1 LVALAKVAA
10 RVPGNGGFLAFGY
23 FVAGAMA
30 AASIHRDHASLPET
44 RATSNPS
51 AISESIPAE
60 AAPILKENYTGP
72 TFPIPPLH
80 FDPAHAILPDPKMT
94 PGDTLPG
101 VTAED
106 VCTPGWSREHRHVTE
121 DMRSKVYTAYGR
133 TRGPGCC
140 EVDHLIPLELGGS
153 NDIKNLWPQ
162 PDDPRPGDGEKDQL
176 ENDLHARVC
185 NGSMSLADAQR
196 CIATDWVKCWETY
209 VVPEYGSEW
218 AKANRHGW

>member
-1 LVALAKVAA
+1 MVV
-10 RVPGNGGFLAFGY
+10 LAFGY
-23 FVAGAMA
+23 FVAGVMA
-30 AASIHRDHASLPET
+30 AASIHRDHGPLPEARDNPNKVAESLP
-44 RATSNPS
+44 
-51 AISESIPAE
+51 AE
-60 AAPILKENYTGP
+60 VAPILKENYTGP

-80 FDPAHAILPDPKMT
+80 FDPAHAILPDPRMT
-94 PGDTLPG
+94 PGDTRQG

-121 DMRSKVYTAYGR
+121 EMRDKVYAEYGR

-162 PDDPRPGDGEKDQL
+162 PDNPRPGDGEKDQL

-185 NGSMSLADAQR
+185 KGSMSLADAQR
-196 CIATDWVKCWETY
+196 CIARDWVKCWETY
-209 VVPEYGSEW
+209 VVPKYGSEW
-218 AKANRHGW
+218 AKVNRHGW